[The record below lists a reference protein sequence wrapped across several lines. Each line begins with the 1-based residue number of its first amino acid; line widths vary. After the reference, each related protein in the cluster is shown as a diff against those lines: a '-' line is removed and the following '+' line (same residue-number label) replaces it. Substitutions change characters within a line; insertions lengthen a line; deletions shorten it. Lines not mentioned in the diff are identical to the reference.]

1 MWIGWL
7 GQEIPEEDQP
17 LVREKLLVRRFGFDF
32 GVYYVYTIR
41 LGLETGWGAFFFL
54 VGLSDQPD

>member
-17 LVREKLLVRRFGFDF
+17 LVREKLLVRRFGFHF
-32 GVYYVYTIR
+32 GVYHVYTIR
-41 LGLETGWGAFFFL
+41 LGLETGWGGFL
-54 VGLSDQPD
+54 FWWD